1 MTKRFLSVKETSEFC
16 GVSASSVRL
25 WISQGRLRCVRAGG
39 RVLIDRLYLEE
50 RAARGQLLEPICQS
64 EPTTTEVG
72 RR

>member
-50 RAARGQLLEPICQS
+50 RAARGQLLEPVPNG
-64 EPTTTEVG
+64 EPVATPVEQ
-72 RR
+72 R

>member
-1 MTKRFLSVKETSEFC
+1 MDKRFLSVRETAEVLNLSQ
-16 GVSASSVRL
+16 SAIRL